1 MVPDNEIKKA
11 VDALKA
17 GKVILYPTDTIWGIG
32 CDATNAAAVQRIYD
46 IKGRDERKALIILVE
61 RPEQLSDYVVK
72 VPDIAWD
79 IVEYAERPLT
89 VIYPK
94 AKNIADKLLAE
105 DQSIGIRVVKDEFC
119 QKLIRT
125 FGKAIVST
133 SANFSGQPSP
143 NSYSEIEPELISLV
157 DHVVEF
163 KKEMN
168 TSAKP
173 SMVMKLG
180 INGEVKI
187 LRK

>member
-32 CDATNAAAVQRIYD
+32 CDATNPAAVQRIYD

-61 RPEQLSDYVVK
+61 RPEQLNDYVVK
-72 VPDIAWD
+72 VPEIAWD

-119 QKLIRT
+119 QKLIRS

-133 SANFSGQPSP
+133 SANLSGKPSP
-143 NSYSEIEPELISLV
+143 NSYSEIDPELISQV
-157 DHVVEF
+157 DHVVDF
-163 KKEMN
+163 KKEEK
-168 TSAKP
+168 SSSKP